1 MSKKSRYKILMQTKL
16 LECFMFSKRK
26 EKKKKKKTVID
37 VSILKFITDKRTL
50 ITNHCHIISNL

>member
-26 EKKKKKKTVID
+26 EKKKKKRR
-37 VSILKFITDKRTL
+37 L
-50 ITNHCHIISNL
+50 